1 MTELWQELAALRK
14 LVEALWAHMGMGLA
28 K

>member
-1 MTELWQELAALRK
+1 MKELWRELAALRK
-14 LVEALWAHMGMGLA
+14 LVEALWAHIGMGLA